1 MFEGGARVS
10 MPEAPEV
17 TIVVPVMNEE
27 ANVVPLIDAVREALP
42 HRSWELIL
50 VDDGSRD
57 RTRELIAAVA
67 REDPRV
73 RLVPL
78 ARNYGQSTAM
88 QAGFDSARGRLV
100 VTMDGDLQN
109 DPRDIPLL
117 LDELAKGYD
126 LVAGYRIRRQDR
138 IVTRKIPS
146 WFANRIIRWIT
157 GVSIRDNGCS
167 LKAYRSELLTRM
179 RLYSEMHRFIPA
191 LAASTA
197 GARIT
202 EVGVRHHARARGESK
217 YGLSRIFRVLADLMA
232 IKMIRSFRL
241 RPLMLFAGLAAAAMV
256 LGALSVVASIA
267 AFTWFSAPDAVS
279 LVFPGISLLFFA
291 LALFL
296 MMLGLVGEVAI
307 HQHRRQGLKVLPLMQ
322 GRFPK

>member
-1 MFEGGARVS
+1 MIQEVRVF
-10 MPEAPEV
+10 MADRPEV
-17 TIVVPVMNEE
+17 SIVVPMMNEE
-27 ANVVPLIDAVREALP
+27 GNVVPLVDAVRDALVD
-42 HRSWELIL
+42 RSSWELIL

-57 RTRELIAAVA
+57 RTREIVQQVA
-67 REDPRV
+67 RQDARV

-88 QAGFDSARGRLV
+88 QAGFDSARGELV

-117 LDELAKGYD
+117 LDELAQGYD
-126 LVAGYRIRRQDR
+126 LVAGFRIRRQDR
-138 IVTRKIPS
+138 FVTRKIPS
-146 WFANRIIRWIT
+146 WFANRIIRWMT
-157 GVSIRDNGCS
+157 GVPIRDNGCS
-167 LKAYRSELLTRM
+167 LKAYRKDLLARM

-191 LAASTA
+191 LAAATA

-202 EVGVRHHARARGESK
+202 EIGVRHHARARGESK
-217 YGLSRIFRVLADLMA
+217 YGLFRIFRVLADLMA

-241 RPLMLFAGLAAAAMV
+241 RPLLLFAGLAAAATA
-256 LGALSVVASIA
+256 LGALGLATSVVVI
-267 AFTWFSAPDAVS
+267 TRFSAYDATS
-279 LVFPGISLLFFA
+279 LVFPSISLLFFA

-307 HQHRRQGLKVLPLMQ
+307 HEHRRQGLKVLPLMQ
-322 GRFPK
+322 VRFGK

>member
-1 MFEGGARVS
+1 
-10 MPEAPEV
+10 
-17 TIVVPVMNEE
+17 MNEE
-27 ANVVPLIDAVREALP
+27 DNVVPLVDAVRDALLERP
-42 HRSWELIL
+42 SWELIL
-50 VDDGSRD
+50 VDDGSQD
-57 RTRELIAAVA
+57 RTRDIVAELA
-67 REDPRV
+67 RRDTRV
-73 RLVPL
+73 RLVAL

-88 QAGFDSARGRLV
+88 QAGFDNARGQLV

-191 LAASTA
+191 LAAGTA

-241 RPLMLFAGLAAAAMV
+241 QPLLLFAGLAAAATV
-256 LGALSVVASIA
+256 LGALGLAASVL
-267 AFTWFSAPDAVS
+267 AFTWFSAPDAAS
-279 LVFPGISLLFFA
+279 LVFPSISLLFFA

-307 HQHRRQGLKVLPLMQ
+307 HQHRREGSKVLPLMQ
-322 GRFPK
+322 VRYRK

>member
-1 MFEGGARVS
+1 
-10 MPEAPEV
+10 
-17 TIVVPVMNEE
+17 MNEE
-27 ANVVPLIDAVREALP
+27 ANVVPLVDAVRGALED
-42 HRSWELIL
+42 RSWELIL

-57 RTRELIAAVA
+57 RTRELIAATA

-88 QAGFDSARGRLV
+88 QAGFDHARGHVV

-117 LDELAKGYD
+117 LDELAKGFD

-138 IVTRKIPS
+138 VVTRKIPS

-167 LKAYRSELLTRM
+167 LKAYRRELLTRM

-217 YGLSRIFRVLADLMA
+217 YGLTRIFRVMADLMA

-241 RPLMLFAGLAAAAMV
+241 RPLLLFAGLAAAATV
-256 LGALSVVASIA
+256 LAALGLAASVV
-267 AFTWFSAPDAVS
+267 AFTWFSSPDDVS

-322 GRFPK
+322 VRYGK